1 MAMGGDKKKCKN
13 NEMFFYEQIT
23 RQIHAKEVWCD
34 TPLERCAR
42 VKQAASTK
50 IGLPADPPS
59 ERGQNGMTRLQN
71 ARVIVVGNEKGG
83 SGKSTTAIHLIVALL
98 GLGWRV
104 ASIDA
109 DSRQRSLTRYLD
121 NRCITATRTRRPLP
135 MPVHEALDPLVAGDA
150 PDALEQ
156 QLVSAL
162 VKFSREHDIVIIDT
176 PGSHCAVSRLCHA
189 FADILVTPI
198 NDSFVDLDVLA
209 KVESIGDDAGERFRI
224 RKPSHYAEVVWEARK
239 DRAGRD
245 GGTIDWIV
253 MRNRLSSLDARNKR
267 RIETVLADLSQR
279 FGFRLA
285 PGFG

>member
-1 MAMGGDKKKCKN
+1 
-13 NEMFFYEQIT
+13 
-23 RQIHAKEVWCD
+23 
-34 TPLERCAR
+34 
-42 VKQAASTK
+42 
-50 IGLPADPPS
+50 
-59 ERGQNGMTRLQN
+59 MTRLQN

-285 PGFG
+285 PGFGERVIYRELFVGGLTLMDLGEGDGADPLTLSHIAARQEVRALVEALRLKLPQVYPIAKAG